1 MHDPYFCMIV
11 NIKNN
16 QNCKL
21 SQRNFRPQLNSAL
34 KIRRQLIFSQNLVTD
49 QPTKKWRLFDVNLTG
64 CAHWGT
70 PCAHIRQNVVKLTLH
85 SGVNKWS
92 KQSWKCKTFFRIFL
106 TLKGESLTL
115 KISWKVV
122 KLTFNTD
129 VKKQLKS
136 RQIDLEYWRQK
147 TVEKSS
153 NWPWILT
160 SKNSWKG
167 LKFWLI
173 FSVKRMLPCGFDLH
187 TLPTPGLLFFDF
199 IHCATK
205 TF

>member
-1 MHDPYFCMIV
+1 MIV

-21 SQRNFRPQLNSAL
+21 SKRSFRPQLNSAL
-34 KIRRQLIFSQNLVTD
+34 KIRRQLIFSQNLVID

-64 CAHWGT
+64 CAHWGFS

-129 VKKQLKS
+129 VKKQLK
-136 RQIDLEYWRQK
+136 RVEILTDFFC
-147 TVEKSS
+147 EKSAS
-153 NWPWILT
+153 MWIRSPYSPYPWFCCSLT
-160 SKNSWKG
+160 
-167 LKFWLI
+167 
-173 FSVKRMLPCGFDLH
+173 
-187 TLPTPGLLFFDF
+187 
-199 IHCATK
+199 
-205 TF
+205 